1 MKTYEI
7 VIKLSNPC
15 AGAGRP
21 QTFFEE
27 AELED
32 PADYIRMKHGKDFSC
47 FAKAVLPSGQLQY
60 SWNNGGVSYCYE
72 FTAY

>member
-32 PADYIRMKHGKDFSC
+32 PADYIRRKHGKDLDRFT
-47 FAKAVLPSGQLQY
+47 KTVLPSGQLLY
-60 SWNNGGVSYCYE
+60 SWDNGGVSYRYE